1 MDNVEFITTDTEPL
15 VLLIDLYKF
24 CVEQELIGHA
34 EVILEHIVMA
44 CQPRIV
50 ITGDTSVHL
59 SDIDGAGSGS
69 AEFFQGW
76 QPGRWKNK
84 W

>member
-1 MDNVEFITTDTEPL
+1 MPDNIEHLTPNTEPIK
-15 VLLIDLYKF
+15 LLIDLYKF

-34 EVILEHIVMA
+34 EVILKHIVLA

-59 SDIDGAGSGS
+59 SDIGGGRISG
-69 AEFFQGW
+69 
-76 QPGRWKNK
+76 R
-84 W
+84 

>member
-1 MDNVEFITTDTEPL
+1 MPDNIDIITTDTEPL

-24 CVEQELIGHA
+24 CVEQKLIEHA
-34 EVILEHIVMA
+34 ALILKYIVMA

-59 SDIDGAGSGS
+59 SDIDMGGQFSG
-69 AEFFQGW
+69 
-76 QPGRWKNK
+76 R
-84 W
+84 